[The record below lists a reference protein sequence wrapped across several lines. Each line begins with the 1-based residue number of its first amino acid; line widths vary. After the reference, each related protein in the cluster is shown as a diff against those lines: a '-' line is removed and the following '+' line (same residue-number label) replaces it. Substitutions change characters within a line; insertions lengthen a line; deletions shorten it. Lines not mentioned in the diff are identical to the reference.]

1 MTEKNTIESNNN
13 NHPQIQQA
21 VQSLTQLAREMFPE
35 ATVNSYLYHDPEEHW
50 EKTIFEVNL
59 PQAQKENAFDLE
71 EKFID
76 AVCDDKKYHM
86 VLNYMILQ
94 VH

>member
-1 MTEKNTIESNNN
+1 MTEKNITESSQ
-13 NHPQIQQA
+13 HPQIQQA
-21 VQSLTQLAREMFPE
+21 VQSLTQLAHAMFPD

-50 EKTIFEVNL
+50 EKTIFELNL
-59 PQAQKENAFDLE
+59 PEAQKEDAFNLE

-86 VLNYMILQ
+86 VLNYMILR